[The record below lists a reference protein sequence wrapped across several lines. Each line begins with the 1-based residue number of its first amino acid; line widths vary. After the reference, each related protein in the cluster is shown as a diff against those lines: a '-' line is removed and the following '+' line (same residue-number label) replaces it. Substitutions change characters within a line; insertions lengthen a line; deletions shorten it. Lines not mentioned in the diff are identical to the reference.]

1 MEENEAELAS
11 LGLAEAPKGKK
22 QKLAAKGKG
31 GPAAKPIKKPKKSI
45 KPKKTR
51 AQPQRK
57 AAEAAAPK
65 ILEEEEGEY
74 E

>member
-31 GPAAKPIKKPKKSI
+31 GPAAKPFTSMRITSSFVI
-45 KPKKTR
+45 V
-51 AQPQRK
+51 
-57 AAEAAAPK
+57 
-65 ILEEEEGEY
+65 
-74 E
+74 